1 MREVKL
7 KKTAERQLSN
17 YCVSLY
23 EKDIE
28 TSIKSFVPG
37 EWVKVRGEKL
47 DYVGFLNP
55 NVNAG
60 PVLRVIKEFVDR
72 ESAEEIISKLLDE
85 ALRRRQRFKRYT
97 NYRLCYGD
105 ADLLPGLIID
115 VFENYVLIQIN
126 TAGIDSHRE
135 FIKHKIEEMYKEKK
149 VVLFDNE
156 SYRKNEVLPT
166 FENISI
172 DQVEINESDFKY
184 VIEGETIQKIGYY
197 FDHRE
202 NRLKLERFLKDI
214 SPLESGVDLF
224 SYVGS
229 WGLHMLRGGV
239 QNVEFVDQANMQKNI
254 TKSLELNELEDR
266 GTFTR
271 KDVFSFLDQCLQK
284 NKKFDIIVSDPPA
297 FSKSEKNIKKAL
309 GGYEKLHF
317 KSMNILN
324 DEGYYIAASCTHGVS
339 VEDLDQTVLK
349 ASKRLGKRVQLL
361 DIGVQGWDHPFES
374 LGSKAFYI
382 KYLLYQVYK

>member
-7 KKTAERQLSN
+7 TKAAERQLSK
-17 YCVSLY
+17 YCVSFY

-28 TSIKSFVPG
+28 TSVKSFVPG
-37 EWVKVRGEKL
+37 EWVTVSTQSL
-47 DYVGFLNP
+47 NYIGFINP

-60 PVLRVIKEFVDR
+60 PVLRVIKEFDGTKGI
-72 ESAEEIISKLLDE
+72 ESIISNLLKD
-85 ALRRRQRFKRYT
+85 AWKRRVRFERYE
-97 NYRLCYGD
+97 NYRLCYGE

-126 TAGIDSHRE
+126 TAGVDTHRV
-135 FIKHKIEEMYKEKK
+135 FIKKEIENIFKDKE

-156 SYRKNEVLPT
+156 NYRKNEVLPT
-166 FENISI
+166 FENVNVGN
-172 DQVEINESDFKY
+172 VEINESGFKY
-184 VIEGETIQKIGYY
+184 IIEGETIQKIGYY

-202 NRLKLERFLKDI
+202 NRLKLERFLKEL
-214 SPLESGVDLF
+214 PELNSGVDLF

-239 QNVEFVDQANMQKNI
+239 KNVEFVDQANMEDNI
-254 TKSLELNELEDR
+254 AKSLSLNKFDGR
-266 GTFTR
+266 GSFIR
-271 KDVFSFLDQCLQK
+271 KDVFSFLEQCLQK

-317 KSMNILN
+317 KSMSILN
-324 DEGYYIAASCTHGVS
+324 NEGYYVAASCTHGVS
-339 VEDLDQTVLK
+339 IEDLDLTVLK